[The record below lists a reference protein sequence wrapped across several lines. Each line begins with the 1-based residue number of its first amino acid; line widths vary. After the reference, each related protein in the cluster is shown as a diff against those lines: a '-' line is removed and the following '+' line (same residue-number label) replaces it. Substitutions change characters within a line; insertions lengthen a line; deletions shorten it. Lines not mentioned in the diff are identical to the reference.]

1 MQETSGNEGAGL
13 RVGAIWLGA
22 AIAVIVLYFV
32 LVLLL
37 APGAPFM
44 DDIHIS
50 ESVERAR
57 AAANPWPELWSQHNE
72 HRPVITKL
80 IFWMQRAVAA
90 PNYTLLAFIGNLS
103 LLPIFAVL
111 ALRAWRSAGSAA
123 GAAILFVATMTFS
136 YTSADSMLWAMTAMS
151 NYGVILFALLAFWM
165 AGRSGAVWSIG
176 ALGSALLA
184 GLSQGN
190 GFLVLM
196 LGCLF
201 LIFDRRW
208 IATAAWAAATA
219 VFLALYFASYI
230 PVAGNTDPVASLG
243 RPFEVMLFALIFS
256 GSALGYPVESGPLA
270 FAMMAA
276 CAALGLL
283 LWAVVWRTFLAA
295 RFRSTD
301 PLLWFSFFLI
311 ASGGLAALSR
321 LDTGFI
327 QAMTPRYHV
336 NSCLLIAS
344 CVVIMAT
351 NRDSLRQTIR
361 VRRAMPLLALAG
373 LAYIAVSTLTLW
385 RMHSFYIEQ
394 TQGVPPPA

>member
-1 MQETSGNEGAGL
+1 MEDISKHQSANWRGL
-13 RVGAIWLGA
+13 TIWLA
-22 AIAVIVLYFV
+22 AAAGIIVLYFV

-37 APGAPFM
+37 APGGPFM

-80 IFWMQRAVAA
+80 IFWLQRAVAA
-90 PNYTLLAFIGNLS
+90 PDYTLLAFIGNLS
-103 LLPIFAVL
+103 LLPIFAIFVQ
-111 ALRAWRSAGSAA
+111 RARKLTGIAA
-123 GAAILFVATMTFS
+123 GAAILFAAAMTFS

-151 NYGVILFALLAFWM
+151 NYGVIMFALLSFWM
-165 AGRSGAVWSIG
+165 LGKGGAAWSIG
-176 ALGSALLA
+176 ALSSALMA

-190 GFLVLM
+190 GFLVLL
-196 LGCLF
+196 LGCAF
-201 LIFDRRW
+201 LLLDRRW
-208 IATAAWAAATA
+208 LLAAVWAIATAA
-219 VFLALYFASYI
+219 FMGLYFVSYI
-230 PVAGNTDPVASLG
+230 SVAGNADPVASLG
-243 RPFEVMLFALIFS
+243 RPHEVVLFGLIFS
-256 GSALGYPVESGPLA
+256 GSALGYPVSFEPLA
-270 FAMMAA
+270 LTMMAA
-276 CAALGLL
+276 CAGLGLL
-283 LWAVVWRTFLAA
+283 LWALVLRMFVVA

-301 PLLWFSFFLI
+301 PLLWFSVFLI
-311 ASGGLAALSR
+311 ASGCLAALSR

-344 CVVIMAT
+344 CVLILAT
-351 NRDSLRQTIR
+351 RQDASKLAAG
-361 VRRAMPLLALAG
+361 VRRFMPLLALAG

-394 TQGVPPPA
+394 TRGLPPPA

>member
-1 MQETSGNEGAGL
+1 VEDISEHQKASWRDLT
-13 RVGAIWLGA
+13 IWLA
-22 AIAVIVLYFV
+22 AAAGVIALYFV

-50 ESVERAR
+50 QSVERAR

-80 IFWMQRAVAA
+80 IFWLQRAVA
-90 PNYTLLAFIGNLS
+90 PPDYTLLAFIGNLS
-103 LLPIFAVL
+103 LLPIFAIFVQ
-111 ALRAWRSAGSAA
+111 RARKLTGMTA
-123 GAAILFVATMTFS
+123 GAAILFAAAMTFS

-151 NYGVILFALLAFWM
+151 NYGVIVCALLSFWM
-165 AGRSGAVWSIG
+165 LKKGGVGWSLG
-176 ALGSALLA
+176 ALVAALLA

-190 GFLVLM
+190 GFLVLL
-196 LGCLF
+196 LGCAF
-201 LIFDRRW
+201 LAFDRRW
-208 IATAAWAAATA
+208 TWTAIWVIAT
-219 VFLALYFASYI
+219 LAFVGLYFISYV
-230 PVAGNTDPVASLG
+230 PVAGSTNPVASLG
-243 RPFEVMLFALIFS
+243 RPHEVMLFGLIFS
-256 GSALGYPVESGPLA
+256 GSALGYPVESSVLS
-270 FAMMAA
+270 FAMMTA

-283 LWAVVWRTFLAA
+283 LWAFVLRMFVAA

-301 PLLWFSFFLI
+301 PLLWFSVFLI
-311 ASGGLAALSR
+311 ASGCLAALSR

-344 CVVIMAT
+344 CVLILAT
-351 NRDSLRQTIR
+351 SNNGSKLAMS
-361 VRRAMPLLALAG
+361 VRRFMPLLAAVG
-373 LAYIAVSTLTLW
+373 VAYIAVSTLTLW

-394 TQGVPPPA
+394 TQGLPPPA